1 MYFCVC
7 CVKED
12 GKEKDRFL
20 TFDDEQFEDYCLE
33 HFDADGDGVISEWEA
48 AKVDTIFLS
57 QRTIKSLE
65 TISNFSNLIYL
76 HIGKCQEIQEL
87 NLSRNQKLKHLSI
100 SYLFDLKTIDMA
112 QCERLEYVHIQ
123 HCGKLDRL
131 DLCNNTPQLRRLTIE
146 YTNLTGLVLPKSETL
161 ESLVI
166 LFCGLEAI
174 DVQRCWNVN
183 NIEIRGTQL
192 KSLNCGNLTE
202 LQHLSCCDNELVS
215 LSLSGCFSLKVIRCQ
230 NNKLKELDISQTT
243 LRGGDSYYQNPLYCA
258 PMETLEA
265 LYLKDGWQNMVAG
278 INKNRSPD
286 YIPETTQIL
295 YKLITN
301 SYIFESWQVRYGV
314 LRQSRVPAN

>member
-1 MYFCVC
+1 M
-7 CVKED
+7 
-12 GKEKDRFL
+12 
-20 TFDDEQFEDYCLE
+20 
-33 HFDADGDGVISEWEA
+33 
-48 AKVDTIFLS
+48 
-57 QRTIKSLE
+57 
-65 TISNFSNLIYL
+65 
-76 HIGKCQEIQEL
+76 IQEL

-131 DLCNNTPQLRRLTIE
+131 DLCNNAPQLRRLTIK

-215 LSLSGCFSLKVIRCQ
+215 LSLSGCFSLVIRCQ
-230 NNKLKELDISQTT
+230 NNKLKELDVSQTT
-243 LRGGDSYYQNPLYCA
+243 LRGGDYYYQNPLYCA

-265 LYLKDGWQNMVAG
+265 LYLKDGWQNMVDG

-286 YIPETTQIL
+286 YIPETTQIF
-295 YKLITN
+295 YK
-301 SYIFESWQVRYGV
+301 
-314 LRQSRVPAN
+314 

>member
-1 MYFCVC
+1 MYFCIC

-20 TFDDEQFEDYCLE
+20 TFDDEQFADYCLE

-76 HIGKCQEIQEL
+76 HIGECQEIQEL

-131 DLCNNTPQLRRLTIE
+131 DLCNNAPQLRRLTIK

-174 DVQRCWNVN
+174 DVQRC
-183 NIEIRGTQL
+183 
-192 KSLNCGNLTE
+192 
-202 LQHLSCCDNELVS
+202 
-215 LSLSGCFSLKVIRCQ
+215 
-230 NNKLKELDISQTT
+230 
-243 LRGGDSYYQNPLYCA
+243 
-258 PMETLEA
+258 
-265 LYLKDGWQNMVAG
+265 
-278 INKNRSPD
+278 
-286 YIPETTQIL
+286 
-295 YKLITN
+295 
-301 SYIFESWQVRYGV
+301 
-314 LRQSRVPAN
+314 

>member
-1 MYFCVC
+1 MYFCIC

-76 HIGKCQEIQEL
+76 HIGECQEILEL

-131 DLCNNTPQLRRLTIE
+131 DLCNNAPQLRRLTIK
-146 YTNLTGLVLPKSETL
+146 YTNRSDWK
-161 ESLVI
+161 
-166 LFCGLEAI
+166 
-174 DVQRCWNVN
+174 
-183 NIEIRGTQL
+183 
-192 KSLNCGNLTE
+192 NC
-202 LQHLSCCDNELVS
+202 
-215 LSLSGCFSLKVIRCQ
+215 
-230 NNKLKELDISQTT
+230 
-243 LRGGDSYYQNPLYCA
+243 
-258 PMETLEA
+258 
-265 LYLKDGWQNMVAG
+265 
-278 INKNRSPD
+278 
-286 YIPETTQIL
+286 
-295 YKLITN
+295 
-301 SYIFESWQVRYGV
+301 
-314 LRQSRVPAN
+314 